1 MLNDDKHFFRN
12 LKTRVDWCERAKKF
26 TACGM
31 STRQSG
37 EMLVYI
43 LNHLIKNAWGAV
55 FMQYMCIIKIVIH
68 FYKVVGRV

>member
-1 MLNDDKHFFRN
+1 MHKDDKYFFRN
-12 LKTRVDWCERAKKF
+12 VKTHVKRCERAKKF

-55 FMQYMCIIKIVIH
+55 FTQYMCIIKLVIH
-68 FYKVVGRV
+68 LYKVVGRV